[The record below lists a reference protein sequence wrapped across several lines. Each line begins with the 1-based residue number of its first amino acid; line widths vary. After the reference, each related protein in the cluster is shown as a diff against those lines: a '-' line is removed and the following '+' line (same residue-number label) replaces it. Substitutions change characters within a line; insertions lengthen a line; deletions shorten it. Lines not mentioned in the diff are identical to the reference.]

1 MSPYKNIVVVGASGS
16 TGKIIIDGLT
26 SNSSFNITV
35 LSRKES
41 KATYPE
47 NVTVRTT
54 DFSEDDLSEA
64 LKGQEVVISAL
75 GVEGFDQQQKLVD
88 ASVRAGIKRFLP
100 SEFSS
105 SSGDPVVLELLPLFE
120 VKKNLIDY
128 LKSKEKDGL
137 SWTGL
142 ATGLLFDWGLANGF
156 LGYDIKNR
164 TAKVWDEGNKR
175 FTLTN
180 EKQLAQAIISTL
192 QHPEET
198 RNRYLYVYSVVTTQ
212 NEILN
217 SLEQATGEKWNVERT
232 TTDAEVTE
240 ARKRLGA
247 GDFSGGFILVHATTY
262 GNTHGLRANYAEEE
276 SSGNRVLGLGTDSVD
291 EIVRKMVR
299 DANTAV

>member
-1 MSPYKNIVVVGASGS
+1 MSSYKNIVVVGASGS

-26 SNSSFNITV
+26 STSTFNVTV

-41 KATYPE
+41 KATYPP

-54 DFSEDDLSEA
+54 DFSEDDLAGA

-88 ASVRAGIKRFLP
+88 ASVRAGVKHFLP

-105 SSGDPVVLELLPLFE
+105 SSEDPAVLKLFPLFE

-128 LKSKEKDGL
+128 LKTKEKDGL

-164 TAKVWDEGNKR
+164 TAKIWDDGNKK

-180 EKQLAQAIISTL
+180 EKQLAQAIVSTL
-192 QHPEET
+192 QYPEET
-198 RNRYLYVYSVVTTQ
+198 RNRYLYVYSVITTQ
-212 NEILN
+212 NEILQ
-217 SLEQATGEKWNVERT
+217 SLEKATGGKWNVEKT
-232 TTDAEVTE
+232 STDAEIAE
-240 ARKRLGA
+240 PQKRLGA
-247 GDFSGGFILVHATTY
+247 GHFSGGFILVHATTY
-262 GNTHGLRANYAEEE
+262 GNTDGLRADYSKEDN
-276 SSGNRVLGLGTDSVD
+276 SGNDVLGLETVSVD
-291 EIVRKMVR
+291 ETVRRTVG
-299 DANTAV
+299 DVITVV

>member
-1 MSPYKNIVVVGASGS
+1 MSSYKNIVVVGASGS

-26 SNSSFNITV
+26 STSTFNVTV

-41 KATYPE
+41 KATYPG

-54 DFSEDDLSEA
+54 DFSLGDLSEA

-105 SSGDPVVLELLPLFE
+105 SSEDPVVLELFPLFE
-120 VKKNLIDY
+120 VKKNLIEY

-142 ATGLLFDWGLANGF
+142 ATGLLFDWGIANGF
-156 LGYDIKNR
+156 LGYDIRNR
-164 TAKVWDEGNKR
+164 SAKIWDDGNKR

-180 EKQLAQAIISTL
+180 EKQLARAIISTL

-198 RNRYLYVYSVVTTQ
+198 RNRYLYIYSVITTQ
-212 NEILN
+212 NEILHY
-217 SLEQATGEKWNVERT
+217 LEQATGGKWNVERT
-232 TTDAEVTE
+232 STDAEVAE
-240 ARKRLGA
+240 ARKRLSA
-247 GDFSGGFILVHATTY
+247 GDFSGGFILVHATSY
-262 GNTHGLRANYAEEE
+262 GDKDGLRANYAKEEN
-276 SSGNRVLGLGTDSVD
+276 SGNGILGLEIEDVGETVAKVLG
-291 EIVRKMVR
+291 K
-299 DANTAV
+299 

>member
-1 MSPYKNIVVVGASGS
+1 MSSYKNVAVVGASGS

-26 SNSSFNITV
+26 STSAFNVTV

-41 KATYPE
+41 KATYPA

-54 DFSEDDLSEA
+54 DFSEDNLAVA

-88 ASVRAGIKRFLP
+88 ASVRAGVKRFLP

-105 SSGDPVVLELLPLFE
+105 SSEDPAVLKLFPLFE

-128 LKSKEKDGL
+128 LKTKEKDGL

-164 TAKVWDEGNKR
+164 TAKIWDDGNKK

-180 EKQLAQAIISTL
+180 EKQLAQAITSTL

-198 RNRYLYVYSVVTTQ
+198 RNRYLYVHSVVTTQ
-212 NEILN
+212 NEILQ
-217 SLEQATGEKWNVERT
+217 SLEKTTGGKWNVEKT
-232 TTDAEVTE
+232 STDAEIAE
-240 ARKRLGA
+240 AQKRLGA
-247 GDFSGGFILVHATTY
+247 GDFSGGFILVHATAY
-262 GNTHGLRANYAEEE
+262 GNTDGLRADYSKEDN
-276 SSGNRVLGLGTDSVD
+276 SGNDVLGLETASVD
-291 EIVRKMVR
+291 ETVRKTVG
-299 DANTAV
+299 DVITVV

>member
-26 SNSSFNITV
+26 STSTFNVTV

-54 DFSEDDLSEA
+54 DFSLDDLSEA
-64 LKGQEVVISAL
+64 LKGQDVVISAL

-105 SSGDPVVLELLPLFE
+105 SSEDPVVLELFPLFE
-120 VKKNLIDY
+120 VKKNLIEY
-128 LKSKEKDGL
+128 LKSKEKHGL

-156 LGYDIKNR
+156 LGYNIKNR
-164 TAKVWDEGNKR
+164 TAKIWDDGNKK

-180 EKQLAQAIISTL
+180 EKQLARAIISTL

-212 NEILN
+212 NEILH
-217 SLEQATGEKWNVERT
+217 SLEQATGGKWNVEGT
-232 TTDAEVTE
+232 STDAEVAE

-262 GNTHGLRANYAEEE
+262 GNTDGLRANYSEEE
-276 SSGNRVLGLGTDSVD
+276 SSGNRILGL
-291 EIVRKMVR
+291 EIEDVGETVTKV
-299 DANTAV
+299 VGK

>member
-1 MSPYKNIVVVGASGS
+1 MSSYKNIVGVGASGS

-26 SNSSFNITV
+26 STSTFNVTV

-54 DFSEDDLSEA
+54 DFSLDDLSEA

-105 SSGDPVVLELLPLFE
+105 SSEDPVVLELFPLFE
-120 VKKNLIDY
+120 VKKNLIEY

-142 ATGLLFDWGLANGF
+142 ATGLLFDWGIANGF

-164 TAKVWDEGNKR
+164 TAKIWDDGNKK

-180 EKQLAQAIISTL
+180 EKQLARAIISTI

-212 NEILN
+212 NEILH
-217 SLEQATGEKWNVERT
+217 SLEQATGGKWNVERT
-232 TTDAEVTE
+232 STDAEVAE
-240 ARKRLGA
+240 ARKRLSA

-262 GNTHGLRANYAEEE
+262 GNTDGLRANYSEEE
-276 SSGNRVLGLGTDSVD
+276 SSGNRILGLEIEDVGETVTKVVGT
-291 EIVRKMVR
+291 
-299 DANTAV
+299 